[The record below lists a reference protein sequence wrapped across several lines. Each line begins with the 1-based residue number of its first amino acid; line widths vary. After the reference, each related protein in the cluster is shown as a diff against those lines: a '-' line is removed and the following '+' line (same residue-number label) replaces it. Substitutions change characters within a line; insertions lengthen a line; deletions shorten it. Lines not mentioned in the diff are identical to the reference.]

1 MVKIFGYNLFG
12 CSVCNGTKK
21 RHFKN
26 KSTRKRRTFKGG
38 YVYKEGDKSLSN
50 SSEVIPASK
59 SPSNSNGKGRG
70 KGRGKGKR

>member
-21 RHFKN
+21 RQSKN
-26 KSTRKRRTFKGG
+26 KGTRKRRTYKGG

-59 SPSNSNGKGRG
+59 TPSNSRSNGRG
-70 KGRGKGKR
+70 KGRRK

>member
-21 RHFKN
+21 RHYKN
-26 KSTRKRRTFKGG
+26 KGTRRRRTYRGG

-50 SSEVIPASK
+50 SSEVIPVSK
-59 SPSNSNGKGRG
+59 SRSN
-70 KGRGKGKR
+70 GRGKGKHK

>member
-12 CSVCNGTKK
+12 CSACNGTKK
-21 RHFKN
+21 RHYKN
-26 KSTRKRRTFKGG
+26 KGTRKRRTYRGG

-59 SPSNSNGKGRG
+59 SSSNSNGKGRG
-70 KGRGKGKR
+70 KGKSKR